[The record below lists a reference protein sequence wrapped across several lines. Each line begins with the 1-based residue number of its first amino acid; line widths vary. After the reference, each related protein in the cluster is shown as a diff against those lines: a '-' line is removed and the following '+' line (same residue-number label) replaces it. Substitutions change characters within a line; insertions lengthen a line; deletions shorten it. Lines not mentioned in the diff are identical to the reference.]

1 MDTHQDGHRENEA
14 PHADPSARMSLSPG
28 ERRWLIVIGVLY
40 AAVVIPIGVHKG
52 GDFTQELRQSERLL
66 HGFPLYDATPGK
78 GVWWPP
84 FTALGLVPF
93 ALLARWSLAA
103 AKAGGALL
111 NVFCL
116 GWSVAL
122 ARRWTT
128 GWTSIALA
136 VAAVAKPLQSNFEH
150 LNITPILLAL
160 VVAAAVDVEDR
171 REVRAGAWLGLAA
184 AIKGFPVFAL
194 LYFVFTGRWR
204 GLVAGVVVA
213 GTLTLGAMLPYGPAG
228 ALGAVLD
235 WVRLSREGA
244 AVGTLGTQSLAGFA
258 FFFGWTPAAVA
269 GAAAL
274 CIAGLWVALR
284 RRPEPPAPYGMG
296 LAAELAVLLS
306 PVAWLYYHTLAF
318 LAWVAVLARRRPF
331 PLWARV
337 LLGAAGI
344 LTSGVL
350 TFDLYPRWLWFIGSA
365 NYAWG
370 GLLLVGVL
378 VIERV
383 RAPVSSSR

>member
-1 MDTHQDGHRENEA
+1 MSIT
-14 PHADPSARMSLSPG
+14 PS
-28 ERRWLIVIGVLY
+28 ERRWLIAIGLLY

-52 GDFTQELRQSERLL
+52 GDFTGELLQSERLL
-66 HGFPLYDATPGK
+66 HGLPLYHAAPGK

-128 GWTSIALA
+128 GWTAIVLAL
-136 VAAVAKPLQSNFEH
+136 AAVAKPLQSNFEH
-150 LNITPILLAL
+150 LNITPVLLAL
-160 VVAAAVDVEDR
+160 VVAAAVDVEDG
-171 REVRAGAWLGLAA
+171 REVRAGTWLGLAA
-184 AIKGFPVFAL
+184 AIKGFPAFAL
-194 LYFVFTGRWR
+194 LYFAFTGRWR
-204 GLVAGVVVA
+204 GFVAGVGVA
-213 GTLTLGAMLPYGPAG
+213 GALTLGAMLPYGPTG
-228 ALGAVLD
+228 AVGAVLD
-235 WVRLSREGA
+235 WVHLSGEGA
-244 AVGTLGTQSLAGFA
+244 AFGTLGSQSLAGFA
-258 FFFGWTPAAVA
+258 FFFGWPPAAVA

-274 CIAGLWVALR
+274 CVAGLWLAVR
-284 RRPEPPAPYGMG
+284 RRPEAPAPYGMG
-296 LAAELAVLLS
+296 LAAEFAVLLS

-318 LAWVAVLARRRPF
+318 LAWVAVLARPQPF
-331 PLWARV
+331 PRWARV
-337 LLGAAGI
+337 LLVAAGI

-378 VIERV
+378 VIERAL
-383 RAPVSSSR
+383 APASTGS